1 MLDDSFSRYQ
11 IALFLLKQ
19 RVLWL
24 AHGIVFTGFG
34 KESPTDIRLLP
45 RALRQKNIYRYLF
58 HIIQKKIIRLNG
70 GESICF
76 FIIAKNDLVAV
87 QKLLQ
92 MGKGS
97 QPLLHLPEVSTVL
110 YLFERILA
118 IENISKNS
126 GSLSSLQADIVF

>member
-1 MLDDSFSRYQ
+1 MAENLFAFS
-11 IALFLLKQ
+11 L
-19 RVLWL
+19 
-24 AHGIVFTGFG
+24 
-34 KESPTDIRLLP
+34 
-45 RALRQKNIYRYLF
+45 
-58 HIIQKKIIRLNG
+58 
-70 GESICF
+70 
-76 FIIAKNDLVAV
+76 IAKNDLVAI

-97 QPLLHLPEVSTVL
+97 QPMLHLPEVSTVL

>member
-1 MLDDSFSRYQ
+1 MAENLFAFSLY
-11 IALFLLKQ
+11 
-19 RVLWL
+19 
-24 AHGIVFTGFG
+24 
-34 KESPTDIRLLP
+34 
-45 RALRQKNIYRYLF
+45 
-58 HIIQKKIIRLNG
+58 
-70 GESICF
+70 
-76 FIIAKNDLVAV
+76 IAKNDLVAV